1 MNYSDLYNEYNF
13 LSLEKKYNLFFDDKD
28 LLVRAF
34 THTSYT
40 GDVNGNYERLEFLGD
55 AVLQIIVSDYMYRHD
70 HDEREGV
77 MSKQRA
83 KLVNEVS
90 LNYVMEQEDLV
101 KYIVIGQS
109 MKGIKTP
116 KSAYIADIY
125 EAFVASIYLDQG
137 YEKANE
143 FVHNTIIKRRNDIIK
158 IDENNDYK
166 TELQEILQQN
176 GSIQIKYT
184 SDKVSDQLFAA
195 RVEVDGVVLGIGQ
208 GNSKKAAE
216 QQAAKEAISKHV

>member
-116 KSAYIADIY
+116 KSSYIADIY

-143 FVHNTIIKRRNDIIK
+143 FVHNTIIKRRNEIIK

>member
-55 AVLQIIVSDYMYRHD
+55 AVLQIIVSDYMYRQD

-116 KSAYIADIY
+116 KSSYIADIY

-143 FVHNTIIKRRNDIIK
+143 FVHNTIIKRRNEIIK